1 VLALA
6 LRIATMSRKV
16 ILGLH
21 KHHAFDHAA
30 TMAFYFFLGTIP
42 LLVLV
47 GLLVGHIVEIEGAT
61 ALAGPLYRLLP
72 GVTATLIRNELHDI
86 AQAEATS
93 IAPVGVLGFLWLT
106 SNGFHNLMDVFELL
120 IGARPRSWLRQ
131 RAVAIA
137 WVIVTLVITC
147 FSVWFLLVTNGWVS
161 GVRDARHL
169 PAVAEKLRDSM
180 ATGWKGAGVMVMFIG
195 VSTCGLAAFYR
206 FAVVHPRTVRR
217 RVWTGAFV
225 AIILWVLVSLLFA
238 AYVGSIGHY
247 SVFYGS
253 LATVAVTLLWF
264 YLTSLA
270 FLVGAEVNAQL
281 EGAREALMS
290 TPAL

>member
-1 VLALA
+1 
-6 LRIATMSRKV
+6 MSRRV
-16 ILGLH
+16 VLGLH

-47 GLLVGHIVEIEGAT
+47 GLLVGHLVEIEGVST
-61 ALAGPLYRLLP
+61 LAAPLYRLLP
-72 GVTATLIRNELHDI
+72 GVTANLIRKELHEI
-86 AQAEATS
+86 AAAEATS
-93 IAPVGVLGFLWLT
+93 IAPVGILGFLWLT

-131 RAVAIA
+131 RTVAIA
-137 WVIVTLVITC
+137 WVIVSLIVTC
-147 FSVWFLLVTNGWVS
+147 FCVWFLLVTTGWADEI
-161 GVRDARHL
+161 RDPRHA
-169 PAVAEKLRDSM
+169 PNVVQRLRDGM
-180 ATGWKGAGVMVMFIG
+180 AAGWRGAGVIVVF
-195 VSTCGLAAFYR
+195 VAVTTCGLAAFYR
-206 FAVVHPRTVRR
+206 FAVVHPRTLRR

-225 AIILWVLVSLLFA
+225 AIVLWVLVSLAFG
-238 AYVGSIGHY
+238 AYVGSIAHY

-264 YLTSLA
+264 YLTSLS

-281 EGAREALMS
+281 EGARELLLS
-290 TPAL
+290 SPAL